1 MKKCKTKRKKYQIGG
16 NIFGVL
22 PGLQQYNSLTSS
34 WNNYWN
40 KGNYFGAGN
49 TPATGGYADPSAML
63 YNTVNTNNYAYK
75 AYSDN
80 QNVLNN
86 TYSGGPWGDDAHNYY
101 FNKTVNGKYTPE
113 QLELYSGWE
122 KEGMSG
128 NILNIRPEAYD
139 NWKKERNAY
148 SDKAG
153 QLYDAD
159 KAKRNVALENQ
170 ASVTNQLGDS
180 ITNTA
185 AGIFTGLNYLN
196 SYNPEPQDYWS
207 KGSKGNM
214 YEKGGNVNTTGYTPG
229 TNTYNNNYNII
240 PSNNITMKNTPFPVF
255 GIGQNGYSKMMYPG
269 NNYMFGGASH
279 VTELPI
285 RQFGGITNMVGNV
298 GANYINQEYNRR
310 LDELGAN
317 QEFGPMVST
326 ADFNRKMY
334 EATYN
339 RQNTNITDS
348 LPDFAPSLDY
358 NNDNEISKMKSTSE
372 KLIYNLQGDK
382 KWEYTKEGDVWLARK
397 KGDRKWINLSTAKNV
412 DYNKVV
418 NTLENNINQEVPNS
432 SKNSS
437 KSSSRNS
444 NKITGTRGPS
454 PLDGYTPYNIDTTVN
469 PYDLNSI
476 FGSQYTEP
484 NNFISNKN
492 YNINRSAINFD
503 NNYNSLPQQENVNEF
518 IPNAN
523 AFIPT
528 RIMTPS
534 LEDQTKGTSNMM
546 EGAVIGGLTFQ
557 NPVAAGVTGLLSG
570 IEGATF
576 GTNYVNLGVGLIGG
590 KKAVAGASKQV
601 QKGIDKTKPFF
612 KRGES
617 IIEQQRGKVA
627 SNEWVSNNLK
637 YFRNEKGQL
646 QSFKDTRGTLQR
658 VMEDNT
664 IGKNIKDSLSRYLKT
679 GKKLSQDAYNKLSK
693 KEKNQYDQFFKEETL
708 MQQTINER
716 AKRGVATSFNNFQFG
731 GEVNNNTIIEP
742 RFEEEQELQA
752 EIGEMIGLPNKDIV
766 RVKADKLHKKM
777 KDEDVTDILP
787 SGSYIFSNDPRMKI
801 GLKTKING
809 VAIEDI
815 KLGKSVFEYK
825 ENEITAGPK
834 DIYFNTI
841 FKNKKELT
849 PAQLATNIKN
859 IYKTTDL
866 KNDYFATRANDEN
879 KNQRAEYLD
888 ALKAISEFKKPKT
901 KQVEKAQYG
910 MQIKD
915 YTLTDPSTMYMSHP
929 FGKMDNN
936 INNVMGYG
944 VQNPP
949 KAQLGKLL
957 KYTIPG
963 ALPLEMYFKN
973 KAGKKADKLSA
984 EENQRFQE
992 AFNKYQSGLNTQTGI
1007 SNLGALA
1014 GFAAGQNV
1022 PREAYDNRVE
1032 QIGLLNEMDKRNRL
1046 SIAAQMYGYNP
1057 AQSNSFNRNALS
1069 VFGNNGASYAQ
1080 NMRSRDMDQVN
1091 SMRGGLNNEL
1101 RNNNSNYFNS
1111 LSGLVS
1117 ARNADKIRTDYSYD
1131 SNKYNATVSGIND
1144 MTGTFANSVGLK
1156 NNFNLYRYNNEEAL
1170 RRQQNLRKEQMQN
1183 KVTSEVEGVTG
1194 ALGDIGL
1201 MVATGGLSA
1210 PTMGK
1215 TNQTG
1220 QVPGNAFPSDYN
1232 PYGYDPLL
1240 GRGMSFGTS
1249 NQSYMMNDFYN
1260 ANTVVPGFSV
1270 NRGTRFNIF

>member
-1 MKKCKTKRKKYQIGG
+1 MKKCKPKKKKYQIGG

-22 PGLQQYNSLTSS
+22 PGLNQYKGLTNS

-40 KGNYFGAGN
+40 NGNYFGAGN
-49 TPATGGYADPSAML
+49 VPPIGTYADPNAML
-63 YNTVNTNNYAYK
+63 YNTFNTNNHAYK

-86 TYSGGPWGDDAHNYY
+86 TYSGPWGDDAHNYY

-113 QLELYSGWE
+113 QLELYSSWE
-122 KEGMSG
+122 KEGSSG
-128 NILNIRPEAYD
+128 DIFNIRPEAYD
-139 NWKKERNAY
+139 NWKKDRNAY
-148 SDKAG
+148 ANEAG
-153 QLYDAD
+153 KLYDID

-170 ASVTNQLGDS
+170 SSVTNQMGDS

-196 SYNPEPQDYWS
+196 SYNPEPKDYMS
-207 KGSKGNM
+207 KGSKGYM
-214 YEKGGNVNTTGYTPG
+214 YKKGGNVNYTGYTPG
-229 TNTYNNNYNII
+229 TKTYDNDYNVI
-240 PSNNITMKNTPFPVF
+240 PSNNITMKNTPFPVL
-255 GIGQNGYSKMMYPG
+255 GIGNNGYIKTMQPG
-269 NNYMFGGASH
+269 FDYRFGGASY
-279 VTELPI
+279 VTELPM

-298 GANYINQEYNRR
+298 GANYMEQEYNRR
-310 LDELGAN
+310 MNELGAN
-317 QEFGPMVST
+317 EQFGPMVST

-334 EATYN
+334 ESTYN
-339 RQNTNITDS
+339 RKNNDITNE
-348 LPDFAPSLDY
+348 LPDFAPSLEI
-358 NNDNEISKMKSTSE
+358 DNSDEISRMKSASE
-372 KLIYNLQGDK
+372 KLIYNLKGDK

-454 PLDGYTPYNIDTTVN
+454 PLDGYTPYNIDPTIN

-503 NNYNSLPQQENVNEF
+503 NNYNSLPQQENVDEF
-518 IPNAN
+518 TPNPN

-534 LEDQTKGTSNMM
+534 LQDQEKAVSNMM
-546 EGAVIGGLTFQ
+546 EGAVVGGLTFR
-557 NPVAAGVTGLLSG
+557 NPYAAAATSIASGV
-570 IEGATF
+570 EGALF
-576 GTNYVNLGVGLIGG
+576 GTDYVNLGAGFIGG
-590 KKAVAGASKQV
+590 KKLVSSAYEKSKPV
-601 QKGIDKTKPFF
+601 L
-612 KRGES
+612 KRGKS
-617 IIEQQRGKVA
+617 VLQQQREKVA
-627 SNEWVSNNLK
+627 DGSWISDNLK
-637 YFRNEKGQL
+637 YFKNEKGQF
-646 QSFKDTRGTLQR
+646 QSFKDTRGVLQR
-658 VMEDNT
+658 VLEDNT
-664 IGKNIKDSLSRYLKT
+664 ISSTIKNTFSNYLKT
-679 GKKLSQDAYNKLSK
+679 GKKLTKEAHSKLSK
-693 KEKNQYDQFFKEETL
+693 KDKSDYDQFFKEENL

-716 AKRGVATSFNNFQFG
+716 SKRGVATSFNNFQFG

-742 RFEEEQELQA
+742 RFEEDQELQA
-752 EIGEMIGLPNKDIV
+752 EIGEMIILPKYDIAK
-766 RVKADKLHKKM
+766 VKANKLHKHM

-787 SGSYIFSNDPRMKI
+787 EGSYILSNDPRMKL
-801 GLKTKING
+801 GLKTKIGG

-834 DIYFNTI
+834 DIYFKTI

-866 KNDYFATRANDEN
+866 KNDYFATRANNEN

-888 ALKAISEFKKPKT
+888 VLKAISEYKKPKS
-901 KQVEKAQYG
+901 KEVQKAQYG
-910 MQIKD
+910 LQVKEYNMI
-915 YTLTDPSTMYMSHP
+915 DPASIYMSHP
-929 FGKMDNN
+929 FGKVDNN
-936 INNVMGYG
+936 INNIVGYG
-944 VQNPP
+944 TPKPP

-957 KYTIPG
+957 KYTMPG

-1022 PREAYDNRVE
+1022 PREAYDDRVE

-1069 VFGNNGASYAQ
+1069 VFGTNAMGYAQ
-1080 NMRSRDMDQVN
+1080 NMRARDMEQTN
-1091 SMRGGLNNEL
+1091 NMRGALNSEL

-1117 ARNADKIRTDYSYD
+1117 ARNADKIRTDYAYD
-1131 SNKYNATVSGIND
+1131 TNKYNATVSGIND
-1144 MTGTFANSVGLK
+1144 MTGTFSNSIGLK

-1183 KVTSEVEGVTG
+1183 KVTSEVEGVAG
-1194 ALGDIGL
+1194 ALGDVGL
-1201 MVATGGLSA
+1201 MIATGGMSGFGA
-1210 PTMGK
+1210 TKSQNPNSSNPITY
-1215 TNQTG
+1215 
-1220 QVPGNAFPSDYN
+1220 PSDYN

-1240 GRGMSFGTS
+1240 GRGMNLGNSISPYTID
-1249 NQSYMMNDFYN
+1249 NLYN
-1260 ANTVVPGFSV
+1260 TNTVVPGFSV